1 MDRKSQQ
8 NCWKQSSR
16 IEEKYRINQKI
27 IVKLFD
33 LSILDIFS
41 GNKFVFYLIFRKRVA
56 ALVLTMSTSRC
67 ADGIFFGTEQ
77 EKIYPVGSTQTTSGD
92 STLLSIDCMAVESEV
107 ASTMCQQSEMDC

>member
-1 MDRKSQQ
+1 MKK
-8 NCWKQSSR
+8 N
-16 IEEKYRINQKI
+16 YRINQKI

-92 STLLSIDCMAVESEV
+92 STLLSIDCMAVESKV

>member
-1 MDRKSQQ
+1 MAFFFILFS
-8 NCWKQSSR
+8 NCQSSVGQT
-16 IEEKYRINQKI
+16 KN
-27 IVKLFD
+27 LM
-33 LSILDIFS
+33 
-41 GNKFVFYLIFRKRVA
+41 GFVNSS
-56 ALVLTMSTSRC
+56 TMSTSRC